1 MIPKIKQKRPQVQ
14 IFWQAYLEIL
24 QIHSKTSHNNIK
36 DYRYKINNFK
46 CFKIS
51 FNQKK
56 NSKGRLVWNRKYLKL
71 INLLKINTEMFL

>member
-1 MIPKIKQKRPQVQ
+1 MYKNLIMQSLMNGPKINLKMRMIPKIKQKRPQVQ

-51 FNQKK
+51 FN
-56 NSKGRLVWNRKYLKL
+56 
-71 INLLKINTEMFL
+71 